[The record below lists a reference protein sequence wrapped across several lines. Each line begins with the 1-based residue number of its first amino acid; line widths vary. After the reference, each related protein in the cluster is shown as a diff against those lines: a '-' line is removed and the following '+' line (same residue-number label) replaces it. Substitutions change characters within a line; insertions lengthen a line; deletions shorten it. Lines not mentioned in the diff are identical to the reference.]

1 VPDRLT
7 ALKYLTALLSIA
19 GGGLIIALI
28 RLGRTGIPR
37 ISAEWAFTA
46 LTASAALALLLLA
59 QTGLLL
65 ALRPIPP
72 LAALQTVARSFRP
85 LVLFWPFLL
94 AVTFS
99 DWANHLFVHYRTTW
113 LYWCVVWIAFVVVQ
127 VFLPVLHADDALG
140 WLRREW
146 RAARAAFGRA
156 GQFRADPDRLP
167 GPAPDGAVRLRAV
180 LPRRPL
186 ARLPGCLQ
194 TGPGHRPGQLAV
206 PATLV

>member
-28 RLGRTGIPR
+28 RLGRTGIPG

-46 LTASAALALLLLA
+46 LTASAAL
-59 QTGLLL
+59 
-65 ALRPIPP
+65 
-72 LAALQTVARSFRP
+72 QTVARSFLP

-99 DWANHLFVHYRTTW
+99 DWANHRFVHYRTTW
-113 LYWCVVWIAFVVVQ
+113 LYWCVVWIAFAVVQ

-140 WLRREW
+140 WLRRKW